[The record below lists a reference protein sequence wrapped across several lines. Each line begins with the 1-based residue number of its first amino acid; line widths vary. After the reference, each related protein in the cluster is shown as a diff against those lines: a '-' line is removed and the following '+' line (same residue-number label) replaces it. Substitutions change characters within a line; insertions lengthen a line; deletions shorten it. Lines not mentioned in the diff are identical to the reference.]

1 MQVYPF
7 PVLIL
12 EVPAGSVRFANST
25 RAEDKLSETQEHASG
40 DGHVGGSA
48 AASSETAAPKERL
61 TLPNEALKWVNH
73 HWRTLASE
81 RSLSDFLDQTS
92 LEQLSSWATD
102 GTRPTTFTL
111 QCGSP
116 RISLSLTK
124 SHVEDPGKAHFIV
137 VTSQILGFEDSSSG
151 STQSSDTAIVVERDG
166 TEATPG
172 PSTQLQAM
180 SPPSVSAVPS
190 TGETVAPVT
199 TEFET
204 RGPSI
209 VAGHEVKHDISD
221 IPRTMD
227 PKFHEHLKGHYQIS
241 TTELEGDDSRTSCRE
256 LFGRMDW
263 TGKPCGP
270 PETWSPAVRAL
281 VDVAFDTVTADAVYI
296 GTKPSNLVSI

>member
-1 MQVYPF
+1 MQAYPF

-12 EVPAGSVRFANST
+12 EVPSSSVRFADCT
-25 RAEDKLSETQEHASG
+25 RAEVKPSDTHGRSSS
-40 DGHVGGSA
+40 DGQVDGSA
-48 AASSETAAPKERL
+48 AASSETAVLEERPP
-61 TLPNEALKWVNH
+61 LPNEALKWANH

-102 GTRPTTFTL
+102 GTHPTTFTL

-137 VTSQILGFEDSSSG
+137 VTSQILGFEGSSSG
-151 STQSSDTAIVVERDG
+151 STQSSDTAIVA
-166 TEATPG
+166 EATPG
-172 PSTQLQAM
+172 PSTPPQAM

-190 TGETVAPVT
+190 SGETVAPVT
-199 TEFET
+199 PEFET

-227 PKFHEHLKGHYQIS
+227 PKFHEHLKGQYQIS

-256 LFGRMDW
+256 LFGKVDW